1 VLKKLGT
8 NDDELGNIANLIVKK
23 AIRNQHQIR
32 RLVVTCEE
40 LILQKPQFRGH
51 LLKTL
56 QENHTNRKNL
66 KEEDRNIFLGCA
78 ALIIEIYLTMKTT
91 NQVSYNILIKPIKE
105 IIVEIIND
113 KELDVDDGKFWK
125 ISFFLKN
132 GVLFKKYIFYK
143 ALVVRNRNFWFD

>member
-1 VLKKLGT
+1 MLKKLGT

-113 KELDVDDGKFWK
+113 KELDVDDGKF
-125 ISFFLKN
+125 
-132 GVLFKKYIFYK
+132 
-143 ALVVRNRNFWFD
+143 